1 MKLWNFS
8 ECMVSLLSNLVNN
21 LAEGIHKIKL
31 NSETMSKNVEPVDKN
46 TKIVNIVLNM
56 QTLKMI

>member
-8 ECMVSLLSNLVNN
+8 QCMVSLLSNLVNN
-21 LAEGIHKIKL
+21 LAERIHEIKL

-46 TKIVNIVLNM
+46 TEIVNIVLNM